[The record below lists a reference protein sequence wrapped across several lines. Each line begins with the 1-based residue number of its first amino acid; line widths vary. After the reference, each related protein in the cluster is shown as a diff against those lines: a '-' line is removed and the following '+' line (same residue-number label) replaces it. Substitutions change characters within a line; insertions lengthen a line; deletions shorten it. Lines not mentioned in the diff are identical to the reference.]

1 MKRAALSGLAQPLFG
16 IFGQEI
22 AQRDATARGLGREPL
37 GKVIRKHDG
46 AMHAVV
52 ALPAF
57 VPEFR
62 HALSFPKP
70 ALQRR

>member
-1 MKRAALSGLAQPLFG
+1 
-16 IFGQEI
+16 
-22 AQRDATARGLGREPL
+22 
-37 GKVIRKHDG
+37 V
-46 AMHAVV
+46 HAVV

-62 HALSFPKP
+62 HAPSFPKL